1 MYKKITL
8 FFLALCMAFTV
19 MGLAACNETV
29 TYQILVLCGEHGS
42 YSLSHESPVEEGTEV
57 TLTLS
62 PDEGYQTDTVT
73 VNGETVTPVNDSYTF
88 RVTSDTN
95 ISIAF
100 RSEQPSAP
108 KSYKIIV
115 DCGANG
121 DYELSHESPVEEGT
135 EVTLTLIPKTDYEVE
150 SVTVNGEAAE
160 IKDNVC
166 KFTVTQDTEL
176 VLRFKAISYTVSVDC
191 GEEGTYSLSA
201 QNPVKVNTEVT
212 LTVKPNHGYEIKK
225 VTIGGAEKTSANG
238 KYTFTVTGDVEIVI
252 TFSALPTYSVRVT
265 CAGGGSYSLS
275 PTGPYLEGTKVTLTL
290 LPREGY
296 EVKTFT
302 VDGSDKTGEL
312 KDLVYTFTVEGETE
326 ISIQFY
332 SPADEA
338 EIPVAVTCGEG
349 GSYQLSPEPPYHA
362 GDEVTL
368 TVTPDEDHL
377 IDEVTIGGVKQD
389 LSEETCTFTVSVET
403 RIEITFKDAPRTFA
417 KQYAGEWNAL
427 GTSGTLGSS
436 IEIGKD
442 TFTFDGEQYP
452 VTENAGTFEFSVT
465 DSDGD
470 TTDYS
475 FKFQSIVGG
484 NALLVL
490 TFTETTAEG
499 TDTLTTYF
507 LQSGVDYYT
516 YTFPMTLVGN
526 WVAQGGEPLTINEDG
541 FLLGISQ
548 GIVTAF
554 NAASNEYQI
563 LVAGATYSL
572 TYSMATA
579 SVTLETSDGGTLVYA
594 KEKAPDAVKGIPQF
608 KGQYK
613 TPDGLHLVEVTEDG
627 KFYFDEEE
635 YTLYPADSSGT
646 MPNSFTT
653 RMNGIS
659 FNVEFYKSFLE
670 GDDYITHCWVYHSIY
685 EDTDNY
691 TLYAP
696 MRFQVIL
703 HGEGGTLEQT
713 PIHENNLYWVEDEMI
728 TATVTPIEGYEIDT
742 LIINGEEA
750 HVSNSQR
757 KGVTF
762 VYSLSGRGYEQ
773 TYEFYGLLQIIEV
786 TFRKIEPESVAE
798 ANSEK
803 EASENAV
810 SVTDIGCIK
819 LLPRKETLN

>member
-1 MYKKITL
+1 
-8 FFLALCMAFTV
+8 MAFTV

-29 TYQILVLCGEHGS
+29 TYQILVLCGGHGS

-62 PDEGYQTDTVT
+62 PDEGYQTDTVM

-160 IKDNVC
+160 MKDNVC

-225 VTIGGAEKTSANG
+225 VTIGGAEKTSESG

-290 LPREGY
+290 LPREGC

-377 IDEVTIGGVKQD
+377 IDEVTIGGVKQE
-389 LSEETCTFTVSVET
+389 LSEEGSCTFTVSVET
-403 RIEITFKDAPRTFA
+403 RIEITFRDAPRTFA

-427 GTSGTLGSS
+427 GTSGVLGSS

-452 VTENAGTFEFSVT
+452 VTENAGTFAFSIT
-465 DSDGD
+465 DSDGE

-507 LQSGVDYYT
+507 LQSGVDYYNT
-516 YTFPMTLVGN
+516 YTFPMSLVGN
-526 WVAQGGEPLTINEDG
+526 WAAQGGEPLTFYEDG

-554 NAASNEYQI
+554 NAALNEYQI

-579 SVTLETSDGGTLVYA
+579 SVTLENSDGGILVYA

-608 KGQYK
+608 KGKY
-613 TPDGLHLVEVTEDG
+613 TTTDGAHTVEVTEDG

-635 YTLYPADSSGT
+635 YTLYPADSTGT
-646 MPNSFTT
+646 MPNSFTARIDGKT
-653 RMNGIS
+653 
-659 FNVEFYKSFLE
+659 FNVEFFKSFLE
-670 GDDYITHCWVYHSIY
+670 GDDYITHCWVYYSIY
-685 EDTDNY
+685 EDTDNFM
-691 TLYAP
+691 LYAP
-696 MRFQVIL
+696 LRYQIII

-713 PIHENNLYWVEDEMI
+713 PINEDNLYWYGTQI
-728 TATVTPIEGYEIDT
+728 TATVTPDDGYEFDT
-742 LIINGEEA
+742 IKINGVDVYLFDE
-750 HVSNSQR
+750 QR
-757 KGVTF
+757 GVPHSYNINLTGRAYEQNYEM
-762 VYSLSGRGYEQ
+762 YSLLYIVE
-773 TYEFYGLLQIIEV
+773 I
-786 TFRKIEPESVAE
+786 TFRPIQSESETEESAVQE
-798 ANSEK
+798 T
-803 EASENAV
+803 SENVV
-810 SVTDIGCIK
+810 SVTDISCNK
-819 LLPRKETLN
+819 LLPRKETLI